1 MDLSRQSGGGAHDR
15 IARAIYS
22 SPGADA
28 RAAIATPGGV
38 GGRGRVRAPGPLTE
52 SR

>member
-22 SPGADA
+22 IPGADA
-28 RAAIATPGGV
+28 LAAIGTTRRVAV
-38 GGRGRVRAPGPLTE
+38 RGPVSEPGPLTE